1 MVDDPRD
8 RKAYQTAL
16 MLLGLAVAVALGGI
30 AWVCAEHW
38 CVRNVPEQLWFMGGA
53 ISGVF
58 VGALIP
64 FTLRVNWVPDPKEE
78 RGFSYAWDGWAV
90 LGGLALVV
98 GCVASIVLG
107 ACNTDPHHV
116 SVWYAIAVVIGS
128 VLLGLFIPSPGR
140 RDR

>member
-1 MVDDPRD
+1 MVDDPRE
-8 RKAYQTAL
+8 RKAYQVAL
-16 MLLGLAVAVALGGI
+16 ASLGFAVAVALGGI

-64 FTLRVNWVPDPKEE
+64 FALRVNWTPNSEK
-78 RGFSYAWDGWAV
+78 RMGFSYAWDWLAV
-90 LGGLALVV
+90 LGGLILV
-98 GCVASIVLG
+98 G
-107 ACNTDPHHV
+107 ACVTAIILAAHHHH
-116 SVWYAIAVVIGS
+116 SHAWYAIAVTIGG
-128 VLLGLFIPSPGR
+128 VLLGLFIPSPAR